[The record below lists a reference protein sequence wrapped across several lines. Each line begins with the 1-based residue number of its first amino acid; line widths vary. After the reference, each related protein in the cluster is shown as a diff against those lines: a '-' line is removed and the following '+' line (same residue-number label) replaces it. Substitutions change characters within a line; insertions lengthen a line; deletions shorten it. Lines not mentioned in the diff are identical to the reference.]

1 MFSFNVFFPSLS
13 LFILFGIVFFV
24 WRTGW
29 SLLQVKPVLF
39 LEFHCST
46 SSETQ
51 DGRMIVAGCHQ
62 DFPISIAAGLMSLS
76 ESAKKTAQ
84 LEDSHFFAGHFGT
97 NPTSP
102 HLPPAYHESR
112 GVLRQAPSVQEA
124 GGGGL
129 PQRGDGS
136 GGGGRWA
143 KVEVWSW
150 KKRGG
155 LRWGKP
161 PEMRVMI
168 Y

>member
-1 MFSFNVFFPSLS
+1 M
-13 LFILFGIVFFV
+13 
-24 WRTGW
+24 
-29 SLLQVKPVLF
+29 F
-39 LEFHCST
+39 LEFHGST

-76 ESAKKTAQ
+76 ESAKKQAQ

-97 NPTSP
+97 NPTSQ
-102 HLPPAYHESR
+102 LPPAYHEPR

-136 GGGGRWA
+136 GGVGGVQRWKFEA
-143 KVEVWSW
+143 EKT
-150 KKRGG
+150 GG
-155 LRWGKP
+155 A
-161 PEMRVMI
+161 
-168 Y
+168 